1 MIVSLLNRQEK
12 PLFFID
18 SRSPLFKRQ
27 LRHTIKLYS
36 EDLSGSVILVDKHK
50 FIEVYFTGK
59 KEKCFQL
66 REVILEALSD
76 SVKALQYDEKTL
88 GISATTYCRRKHM
101 SPETDDKPHS
111 IQMSIDN
118 LPDARCSIE
127 SDLPDIKLDKKQL
140 YWLMSKCSDIHV
152 SRPFLMS
159 FFTESYSQRSNSVS
173 HLPNILPEEKILG
186 ESLHQC

>member
-1 MIVSLLNRQEK
+1 M
-12 PLFFID
+12 
-18 SRSPLFKRQ
+18 
-27 LRHTIKLYS
+27 
-36 EDLSGSVILVDKHK
+36 VDKYK

-59 KEKCFQL
+59 EEKCFQL

-88 GISATTYCRRKHM
+88 GISATTYCRRKHK

-127 SDLPDIKLDKKQL
+127 SDLPDIELDKKQL
-140 YWLMSKCSDIHV
+140 YWLMSKCRDISCLFNV
-152 SRPFLMS
+152 FLH
-159 FFTESYSQRSNSVS
+159 R
-173 HLPNILPEEKILG
+173 II
-186 ESLHQC
+186 